1 MVGLGRFGKGFK
13 PVGVAVLIGGV
24 ASSAFAD
31 SFYLK
36 NGQVIEGAILKGTF
50 NTLTLV
56 SGSTVQPT
64 SIGLIERVVLTLA
77 DGSELSGEPLSWQ
90 DGIFE
95 VRAEGKVLRIA
106 DGQVLEDEPTSLETT
121 TAEAAPEEAA
131 VEEAVVGIT
140 GETID
145 MQSLPNFTLKN
156 GDEVVGKIL
165 HATGSVLTIR
175 PENGTAAPIS
185 KAQVQAIS
193 FESGDGTLL
202 SGELIG
208 WQDGVYH
215 LRLDGR
221 ERLANLPDDVATT
234 PSQTSQTAAQEAVE
248 DLADTPVAPE
258 AEQVDAAILPS
269 EPRPEQQAEDTDVA
283 TPAEVGAGGPA
294 NETAVAALSTND
306 AADDAV
312 KETAT
317 VPAVSLSDSQHLIE
331 TLVNAVDED
340 GEAVVFKFQL
350 SKPAQRPLVVL
361 YAATEASAK
370 AGEDFEAKS
379 GVITFSTGST
389 YAEVKV
395 PIIDDDQGEEVEE
408 FNLFLSGD
416 PETIAFSER
425 QIAVTIND
433 ND

>member
-90 DGIFE
+90 DGVFE

-193 FESGDGTLL
+193 FESGEGTLL

-306 AADDAV
+306 AAD
-312 KETAT
+312 
-317 VPAVSLSDSQHLIE
+317 VSLSDSQHLIE